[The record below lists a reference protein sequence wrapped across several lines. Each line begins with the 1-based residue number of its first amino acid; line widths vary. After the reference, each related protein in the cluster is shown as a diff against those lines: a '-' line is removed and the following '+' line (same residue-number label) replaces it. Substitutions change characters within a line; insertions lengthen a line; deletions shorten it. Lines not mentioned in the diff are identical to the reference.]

1 MNKTLI
7 LDACNLLH
15 ASPDYRELMAHN
27 FDAALDQLTQEARV
41 FHDLDGLPVSLVIDG
56 KGETIDWHHPTSEP
70 HLSWA
75 YAPKGISA
83 DTVIERWVCRWPNPA
98 ELTVVTGDRAL
109 AQTVESHGAQT
120 WSPGQFMDEVNSA
133 RRRLTQKTRTVRK
146 KSGPLSDDWK
156 SRLPDL

>member
-15 ASPDYRELMAHN
+15 AQPDYRELMTQN
-27 FDAALDQLTQEARV
+27 FDTALDRLTQEARV

-56 KGETIDWHHPTSEP
+56 KGETIEWHHPTSEP

-75 YAPKGISA
+75 FAPHGITA
-83 DTVIERWVCRWPNPA
+83 DTVIERWVSRWPNPA

-120 WSPGQFMDEVNSA
+120 WSPGQFLDEVNAA
-133 RRRLTQKTRTVRK
+133 RRRLSQKTRTLQK
-146 KSGPLSDDWK
+146 KATPFTDDWK
-156 SRLPDL
+156 SSLPKF